1 MVFLEFILTIQTS
14 YKSFDNLRCMFT
26 FKILDTKSYSFE
38 SEQIKIEQISEI
50 SSIEFE
56 EVDIEKVVKKTHKD
70 VVVKDV
76 FRHNWTK
83 KLTLNKPVPKS
94 QLN

>member
-1 MVFLEFILTIQTS
+1 MHVYFF
-14 YKSFDNLRCMFT
+14 Y
-26 FKILDTKSYSFE
+26 ILDTNSYSFE

-50 SSIEFE
+50 SSVEFE
-56 EVDIEKVVKKTHKD
+56 EIEIEKVVKKTHKD

-94 QLN
+94 QLCLGSTQKYQKVAKAGFRFKY

>member
-1 MVFLEFILTIQTS
+1 MHV
-14 YKSFDNLRCMFT
+14 YVYY
-26 FKILDTKSYSFE
+26 ILDTNSYSFV

-50 SSIEFE
+50 NSVEFE
-56 EVDIEKVVKKTHKD
+56 EIEIEKVVKKTHKD

-94 QLN
+94 QLCLGSNQKYQKVAKAGFRFKY